1 MKLKPAHKMFLGL
14 FLGAAV
20 LSLLKKHT
28 IAPAAMLAVGLIA
41 LIIPIVAQAIDTVVS
56 KLIGIIGICLSA
68 ILLFVSFYLVMTPV
82 AWISRLFGRT
92 DSLVL
97 KKPSE
102 TNFRSVEK
110 KIAPDS
116 FDKMW

>member
-1 MKLKPAHKMFLGL
+1 MLTAGL
-14 FLGAAV
+14 
-20 LSLLKKHT
+20 
-28 IAPAAMLAVGLIA
+28 MA
-41 LIIPIVAQAIDTVVS
+41 LIIPIVAQAIDSAVS
-56 KLIGIIGICLSA
+56 KLIQIIGICLSA

-97 KKPSE
+97 KKPLE
-102 TNFRSVEK
+102 TNFKSVEK

-116 FDKMW
+116 FEKMW